1 MPFVYNFPFFS
12 IILTL
17 VGGMCLPF
25 FRNGKVAQKIN
36 MGVIIATGV
45 MNFILLCYLVST
57 GEKLS
62 PI

>member
-17 VGGMCLPF
+17 VGGMSMPF

-45 MNFILLCYLVST
+45 LNFIL
-57 GEKLS
+57 
-62 PI
+62 